1 MRKIQEHKNTT
12 SREKVENNVEAIY
25 QVAKD
30 YRDIYGQ
37 PVKFNKKDKK
47 KLEMIVNLI
56 DYENV
61 LYKSRGELSKL
72 LGIDD
77 SGNLIRFFRNLDKK
91 EYLRYVSR
99 NNAYGEDIKPH
110 YIKIYI
116 NPIYGWRDSERITK
130 EEALKE
136 YRLYQ
141 DLSEASKFDIT
152 LSQYFIEVDEFD

>member
-1 MRKIQEHKNTT
+1 MGKIQENKK
-12 SREKVENNVEAIY
+12 KVCSLDNNVEAIY
-25 QVAKD
+25 QVAKE

-37 PVKFNKKDKK
+37 SIKFNKTDKN
-47 KLEMIVNLI
+47 KLDMLVKLI

-61 LYKSRGELSKL
+61 LYKSREELSKL
-72 LGIDD
+72 LEIHD
-77 SGNLIRFFRNLDKK
+77 SGNLIRFFRQLDKK
-91 EYLRYVSR
+91 GYIRYVSR
-99 NNAYGEDIKPH
+99 NNPYGEDITPH

-136 YRLYQ
+136 YRFYQ

-152 LSQYFIEVDEFD
+152 LSQYFTKNR